1 MNKAY
6 QGIQIIVVQF
16 AFPINTTSYMLLL
29 YVLLKGYLSLNTFF
43 VIWILSL

>member
-16 AFPINTTSYMLLL
+16 AFPINSTTYMLLL
-29 YVLLKGYLSLNTFF
+29 YTLLKRLFKLEYFL
-43 VIWILSL
+43 